1 MDNLPEL
8 RDIHLPTHDVS
19 MWPLA
24 NGWWVLLVA
33 IILLYA
39 LGKALFWLRRQSAKI
54 YARHILNGLDMQ
66 NYITAAA
73 KMSEILRRAC
83 VRRYPE
89 AVALSGDEWLAFI
102 NAKSVQKLDEKTA
115 KLLRD
120 APYIP
125 VQSTLYTQQDALN
138 LRRFCVAWVGENL

>member
-24 NGWWVLLVA
+24 NGWWALLVA

-54 YARHILNGLDMQ
+54 YARHLLNGLDMQ
-66 NYITAAA
+66 NYIKASA
-73 KMSEILRRAC
+73 KMSEILLKYG
-83 VRRYPE
+83 VT
-89 AVALSGDEWLAFI
+89 SFI
-102 NAKSVQKLDEKTA
+102 PTLYATPKA
-115 KLLRD
+115 KLLKACR
-120 APYIP
+120 AAIL
-125 VQSTLYTQQDALN
+125 SFTRTIKSSA
-138 LRRFCVAWVGENL
+138 RGI